1 MKESMSYIR
10 QNIKNKAK
18 MIYFSNLF
26 QITSILFLYV
36 LIYFPANMIASGISD
51 YIVEVFPVLGKNLY
65 FSFALTYFISSVF
78 TIIGTPLLYGIIFN
92 INKVEQLEITTY
104 SNYFIWLSKPKY
116 IFKSFLVRINYI
128 VRSIPFVLIAFS
140 PVIIGF
146 IYLLISN
153 NPEPHI
159 KNLLTGNYLIELFNE
174 LADISQSGNIEAI
187 YDINP
192 VLIRNVGYQ
201 FTVLLFSVFLKVLLL
216 LRFFLVDYI
225 IVKNPDMKISAV
237 FRNSK
242 LAMRGHYGEFIIFML
257 SFIPVIFITSILCNF
272 FSVFIY
278 VYIFVATVLFANKLI
293 QNYFRK
299 DEPIVKTVDE
309 VQL

>member
-26 QITSILFLYV
+26 QITSILFLYA
-36 LIYFPANMIASGISD
+36 LIYFPASMIASGISD
-51 YIVEVFPVLGKNLY
+51 YIVEFFPVLGKNLY
-65 FSFALTYFISSVF
+65 FSFALTSLISSIF
-78 TIIGTPLLYGIIFN
+78 TVIATPLLYGIIFN
-92 INKVEQLEITTY
+92 INKVERMESTSY
-104 SNYFIWLSKPKY
+104 SNYFIWFSKRKY
-116 IFKSFLVRINYI
+116 TLKSFAVRINYI
-128 VRSIPFVLIAFS
+128 IRSIPYVLIAFS

-146 IYLLISN
+146 IYIFLSK

-159 KNLLTGNYLIELFNE
+159 ENLLTGNYLIELLNQI
-174 LADISQSGNIEAI
+174 ADITQSSNIEAFYNI
-187 YDINP
+187 SP

-201 FTVLLFSVFLKVLLL
+201 MCVLLFSECLKFILL
-216 LRFFLVDYI
+216 LRFFLVDYM
-225 IVKNPDMKISAV
+225 IVKNPDMKISAA

-242 LAMRGHYGEFIIFML
+242 LAMKCHYGELIIFML
-257 SFIPVIFITSILCNF
+257 SFIPIIFITSILCSF

-293 QNYFRK
+293 QNYFRE
-299 DEPIVKTVDE
+299 DEPVIKTADE